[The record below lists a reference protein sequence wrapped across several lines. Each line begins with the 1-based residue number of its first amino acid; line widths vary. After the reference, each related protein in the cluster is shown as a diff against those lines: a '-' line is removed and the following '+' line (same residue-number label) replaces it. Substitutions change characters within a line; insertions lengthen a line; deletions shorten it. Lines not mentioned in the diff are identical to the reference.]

1 MERSRTILAFLGLAT
16 GAGAAWIML
25 GNEVRRSSP
34 ADVALV
40 LAVGWTFLASGLV
53 AWRLRPDSPIGPAMV
68 ATGLLRF
75 AETPFWSQDP
85 ALFTVGHVFSYAYL
99 AGIVYILLV
108 FPSGRLDSP
117 LLRGLCAAGVV
128 AAVLLQVAWL
138 LTGGHESGGS
148 CARCPFNAL
157 ELFHAPHL
165 AYGIQITQ
173 AAIGTIVAA
182 LAIAVL
188 ARRWW
193 SASTPLRFA
202 ITPLI
207 WAGVA
212 TLIAQLLHHGS
223 FALGISLGQVPAIL
237 LDLTLA
243 LTAVAFLLGV
253 ARTRLAR
260 SAVADLV
267 TEIGQSSALGD
278 LRAALARAFRDPS
291 LEIAYWLPS
300 EERFVDSEGRPAALP
315 ASDAGRSVTMVE
327 HEGRRIAALMHD
339 PAVTD
344 DVSLVRAVAAAA
356 GLQLE
361 NERLQAELRS
371 QLEEVRASRAR
382 IVEATQDERR
392 RIERDLHD
400 GTQQRLVSIAMTLGL
415 AEAKVATDAAAA
427 TGLIAEARGS
437 TSTALEELRE
447 LSQGIHPGILTERGL
462 GKAVDEVALRMHLPV
477 DVDVRLRE
485 RLPTAVETAA
495 YYVISEALTNVAK
508 HAGASRGK
516 VMVGREDGRAVIAIS
531 DDGRGGAD
539 AGRGSGLRGLRDR
552 VEALGGRFVVVSP
565 PGLGTSIEV
574 EIPCE

>member
-1 MERSRTILAFLGLAT
+1 MERAGTILAVVGLLA
-16 GAGAAWIML
+16 GVGAASIML
-25 GNEVRRSSP
+25 GNEVRHASP

-40 LAVGWTFLASGLV
+40 LAVGWSFVWSGLI
-53 AWRLRPDSPIGPAMV
+53 AWRLRPDNPIGPVMV

-75 AETPFWSQDP
+75 GEALFWSQDP
-85 ALFTVGHVFSYAYL
+85 VVFTIGHIFSYGYL
-99 AGIVYILLV
+99 VGIVYILLA
-108 FPSGRLDSP
+108 FPSGRLDTP
-117 LLRGLCAAGVV
+117 LLRSLFWAAAIAAGP
-128 AAVLLQVAWL
+128 LLVAWL
-138 LTGGHESGGS
+138 LIGGHEQAGA
-148 CARCPFNAL
+148 CADCPENLL
-157 ELFHAPHL
+157 ELTKAPDL
-165 AYGIQITQ
+165 AGAIHMTQ
-173 AAIGTIVAA
+173 AAIGVIVAA
-182 LAIAVL
+182 MSMVVL
-188 ARRWW
+188 VQRWR
-193 SASTPLRFA
+193 SASAPLRFA
-202 ITPLI
+202 ITPVI

-212 TLIAQLLHHGS
+212 VSEAQVLRYLS
-223 FALGISLGQVPAIL
+223 FALGVPLGRMPEIL

-243 LTAVAFLLGV
+243 LMAIAFLVGV

-267 TEIGQSSALGD
+267 TELGHSPAPGE
-278 LRAALARAFRDPS
+278 LRAALARALRDPS
-291 LEIAYWLPS
+291 LEIAYWLPAD
-300 EERFVDSEGRPAALP
+300 ERFVDSSGKPAAMP
-315 ASDAGRSVTMVE
+315 RSVDTQVVTMVDR
-327 HEGRRIAALMHD
+327 EGRRIAALVHD
-339 PAVTD
+339 PAVAD

-371 QLEEVRASRAR
+371 KLEEVRASRAR

-427 TGLIAEARGS
+427 TGLIAEARGGLS
-437 TSTALEELRE
+437 SALEELRE

-462 GKAVDEVALRMHLPV
+462 GQAVDELALRMHLPV
-477 DVDVRLRE
+477 DVDVRLWE

-539 AGRGSGLRGLRDR
+539 AGHGSGLRGLRDR
-552 VEALGGRFVVVSP
+552 VEALGGRFVVESP